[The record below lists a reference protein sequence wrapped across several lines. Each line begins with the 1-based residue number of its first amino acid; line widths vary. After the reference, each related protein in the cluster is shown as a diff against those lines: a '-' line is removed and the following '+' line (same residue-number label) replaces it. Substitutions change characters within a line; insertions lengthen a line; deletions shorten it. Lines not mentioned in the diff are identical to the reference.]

1 MFIPYAFPLI
11 LALLAP
17 FLIQLV
23 YGRRLPQT
31 ACWLISIALCYLLLF
46 AAMRLRV
53 LQLILDA
60 QDYNHDSAYRFAPL
74 TALFVAV
81 TYHLLLA
88 ALFIFIQKWRR
99 R

>member
-1 MFIPYAFPLI
+1 
-11 LALLAP
+11 
-17 FLIQLV
+17 
-23 YGRRLPQT
+23 
-31 ACWLISIALCYLLLF
+31 
-46 AAMRLRV
+46 MRLRV

-60 QDYNHDSAYRFAPL
+60 QDYSHDSAYRFAPL

-81 TYHLLLA
+81 AYHLLLA